1 MIVFQFVII
10 TFQTLLLAT
19 NVALFNS
26 TLEFFLYM
34 YVFYSIMVIV
44 NEMDSCLLNPLDS
57 RDLTAI
63 FCVFCAQI
71 FLLAVSL
78 GLVCY
83 MGLWDSG
90 TKPVARTPRINK
102 LSSLMD
108 HGAIHDA
115 FFWILVADLTLQ
127 FLWSLYIVLRFFTM
141 FFPDLTRTVVS
152 VPWVRVVPWVPA
164 RRL

>member
-1 MIVFQFVII
+1 MIVLQFVII
-10 TFQTLLLAT
+10 TIQTLLLVT

-26 TLEFFLYM
+26 TLEFFLDM
-34 YVFYSIMVIV
+34 YVFYSMMVII
-44 NEMDSCLLNPLDS
+44 NEMDPCLLNPLDS

-63 FCVFCAQI
+63 FCVLSAQI

-90 TKPVARTPRINK
+90 TKPVDRTPRNSK

-108 HGAIHDA
+108 HGVIHDA

-141 FFPDLTRTVVS
+141 LFPDLTRTMVS
-152 VPWVRVVPWVPA
+152 VPWVPA
-164 RRL
+164 RIRRVRDQD